1 MLQLTRC
8 IGLGVNIADF
18 FHLKASLKGNR
29 VVDTSADEKDV
40 MRIGILGSEP
50 LDSLLILKQSLDL
63 SGEGPY
69 LCQHLLCFR
78 IIYHSADERELDGE
92 NVGRDQLRGISL
104 CRRDGYFRACHRIQ
118 NIISLAGNG
127 GSHYIN
133 YSQRFISQILRFAKS
148 CEGICRFSR
157 LADNNDKIIRSQKRS
172 SVSELGSQLHAY
184 RNADKILKYILGCY
198 THMICTAASDDRE
211 TAY

>member
-40 MRIGILGSEP
+40 MRIGILGGEP
-50 LDSLLILKQSLDL
+50 LDSLLILQQSLDF
-63 SGEGPY
+63 SGEGPH
-69 LCQHLLCFR
+69 LCQHLLCFH
-78 IIYHSADERELDGE
+78 IIYSPADEREFNRK

-118 NIISLAGNG
+118 DIISLAGDG
-127 GSHYIN
+127 GSHYVN
-133 YSQRFISQILRFAKS
+133 YSQRFISQVLRFTKG
-148 CEGICRFSR
+148 CEGVCRLSR
-157 LADNNDKIIRSQKRS
+157 LADNNDKVIRSQKRS
-172 SVSELGSQLHAY
+172 SIPELGSQLHAY
-184 RNADKILKYILGCY
+184 RNSDKIFKYILGCY
-198 THMICTAASDDRE
+198 THMICTAAGDNRE
-211 TAY
+211 TDY